1 MGIFKSKDH
10 LFNDFEI
17 YDVDRSFL
25 NLQRYI
31 KNFEFDQIAKTND
44 NDGNKFCYSTID
56 YDYFINK
63 RRVRFCCCKRTIKNF
78 DLYFDYYE
86 THMGSKTDTG
96 YIGLPSLSDME
107 KAKSLFPLKVLELK
121 SVVLIKEKHQGRNRE
136 RFIDASDKYYL
147 WIAYKENKSWEDE
160 LVKDFKTITN
170 KLINETLKNLSKLK
184 KNQ

>member
-1 MGIFKSKDH
+1 MGIFKSTDH
-10 LFNDFEI
+10 LYNDFEI
-17 YDVDRSFL
+17 YDIDRSFL

-56 YDYFINK
+56 YDY
-63 RRVRFCCCKRTIKNF
+63 
-78 DLYFDYYE
+78 LYFDYYE

-160 LVKDFKTITN
+160 LVKDFKATAS